1 LTQVNLEAV
10 AFVLGGYTP
19 LPTVAGAS
27 SAGFDAPV
35 TCAQSINT
43 SEPSQMN
50 AAAALA
56 VATPERNVRAPGPM
70 PSPPESVP
78 NLDLDVL
85 RQHMTVVRR
94 KLTPG
99 QYLYRAG
106 QPFHALYLVHAGF
119 LKSRIQTVDGRE
131 QITGFHL
138 RGELL
143 AVDSIGTATH
153 ACDVIALDFSE
164 VWELPYPP
172 VLHACM
178 RVPELQARL
187 TAALSAEIR
196 RDHNWML
203 ALGTLDAEQR
213 VALFLLDL
221 AQRYRAMGFSPSHFV
236 LRTTRA
242 EMGSFLALKHETV
255 TRALSHLGT
264 LGYIEVERREV
275 RIRDADALARLAGGS
290 VRLQ

>member
-1 LTQVNLEAV
+1 MNASL
-10 AFVLGGYTP
+10 AFVESDVRTAPRAPAP
-19 LPTVAGAS
+19 LS
-27 SAGFDAPV
+27 H
-35 TCAQSINT
+35 
-43 SEPSQMN
+43 
-50 AAAALA
+50 
-56 VATPERNVRAPGPM
+56 TPEALGAL
-70 PSPPESVP
+70 E
-78 NLDLDVL
+78 LDTL
-85 RQHMTVVRR
+85 RQHMNVTRR

-106 QPFHALYLVHAGF
+106 QPFQALYLVHAGF
-119 LKSRIQTVDGRE
+119 LKSRLVSSDGRE

-153 ACDVIALDFSE
+153 GCDVIALDYSE

-178 RVPELQARL
+178 RMPELQTRL
-187 TAALSAEIR
+187 TAALASEIR
-196 RDHNWML
+196 RDRNWML

-213 VALFLLDL
+213 VAMFLLDL
-221 AQRYRAMGFSPSHFV
+221 AQRYQAMGFSPSHFV

-255 TRALSHLGT
+255 TRALSHLHAQ
-264 LGYIEVERREV
+264 GYIDVDRREV
-275 RIRDADALARLAGGS
+275 RIRDAEALARLSGGS
-290 VRLQ
+290 TRTQ

>member
-1 LTQVNLEAV
+1 MNVAAAV
-10 AFVLGGYTP
+10 ALQEHVAENRGPP
-19 LPTVAGAS
+19 LPT
-27 SAGFDAPV
+27 
-35 TCAQSINT
+35 
-43 SEPSQMN
+43 
-50 AAAALA
+50 
-56 VATPERNVRAPGPM
+56 PEG
-70 PSPPESVP
+70 VP
-78 NLDLDVL
+78 NLDFDVL

-106 QPFHALYLVHAGF
+106 QPFQALYLVHAGF
-119 LKSRIQTVDGRE
+119 LKSRILSADGRD

-143 AVDSIGTATH
+143 AVDAIGTATH
-153 ACDVIALDFSE
+153 GCDVVALDYSE
-164 VWELPYPP
+164 VWELLYPP
-172 VLHACM
+172 VLHACL

-187 TAALSAEIR
+187 TAALAAEIR
-196 RDHNWML
+196 RDRNWML

-255 TRALSHLGT
+255 TRALSRLSAI
-264 LGYIEVERREV
+264 GYIEVDRREV
-275 RIRDADALARLAGGS
+275 RICDADALARLAGGS
-290 VRLQ
+290 ARVQ

>member
-1 LTQVNLEAV
+1 MNAV
-10 AFVLGGYTP
+10 AA
-19 LPTVAGAS
+19 TVES
-27 SAGFDAPV
+27 ESRPSAFATYP
-35 TCAQSINT
+35 
-43 SEPSQMN
+43 
-50 AAAALA
+50 AALETLPA
-56 VATPERNVRAPGPM
+56 LEIET
-70 PSPPESVP
+70 
-78 NLDLDVL
+78 L
-85 RQHMTVVRR
+85 RQHTTVTRR

-106 QPFHALYLVHAGF
+106 QAFQALYLVHAGF
-119 LKSRIQTVDGRE
+119 LKSRVVSADGRE

-143 AVDSIGTATH
+143 AVDAIGTATH
-153 ACDVIALDFSE
+153 GCDVIALDYTE

-178 RVPELQARL
+178 RIPELQARL
-187 TAALSAEIR
+187 TAALAGEIR
-196 RDHNWML
+196 RDRNWML

-221 AQRYRAMGFSPSHFV
+221 AQRYQALGFSPSHFV

-255 TRALSHLGT
+255 TRALSHLHAQGH
-264 LGYIEVERREV
+264 IEVERREV
-275 RIRDADALARLAGGS
+275 RIKDAAALARLAGGS
-290 VRLQ
+290 ARIH

>member
-1 LTQVNLEAV
+1 MNAI
-10 AFVLGGYTP
+10 AA
-19 LPTVAGAS
+19 TVATVAPERIAR
-27 SAGFDAPV
+27 SAAP
-35 TCAQSINT
+35 
-43 SEPSQMN
+43 
-50 AAAALA
+50 AAAA
-56 VATPERNVRAPGPM
+56 PEALPA
-70 PSPPESVP
+70 
-78 NLDLDVL
+78 LDFEVL

-119 LKSRIQTVDGRE
+119 LKSRVASPDGRE

-153 ACDVIALDFSE
+153 GCDVIALDFSE
-164 VWELPYPP
+164 VWELAYPP

-178 RVPELQARL
+178 RVPELQSRL

-196 RDHNWML
+196 RDRNWML

-221 AQRYRAMGFSPSHFV
+221 SQRYQAMGFSPSHFV

-255 TRALSHLGT
+255 TRALSHLHA
-264 LGYIEVERREV
+264 LGHISVERREV
-275 RIRDADALARLAGGS
+275 RIRDAQALTRLAGGA
-290 VRLQ
+290 RPH